1 VQRRRAE
8 REEVTGENF
17 IERSFTICD
26 VSRKLL
32 ESSNQRGWV
41 DWSK

>member
-17 IERSFTICD
+17 IERSFTNCD
-26 VSRKLL
+26 ISRKLL
-32 ESSNQRGWV
+32 ESSNQRGL
-41 DWSK
+41 DKWSK